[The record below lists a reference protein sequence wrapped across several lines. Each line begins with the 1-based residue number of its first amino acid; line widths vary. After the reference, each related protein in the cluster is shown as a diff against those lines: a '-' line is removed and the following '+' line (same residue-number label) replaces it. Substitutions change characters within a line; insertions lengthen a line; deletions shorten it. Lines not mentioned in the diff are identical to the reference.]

1 MCDYCLGL
9 ALMVLRVCA
18 CDVIQPF
25 HHQLWSVTVSMG
37 FVCRLDEAVRRIA
50 GHSSRKSSAQKGGET
65 EFGKNVSRNELV
77 ER

>member
-1 MCDYCLGL
+1 MTTALAKPLWCLECVHV
-9 ALMVLRVCA
+9 M
-18 CDVIQPF
+18 QPF
-25 HHQLWSVTVSMG
+25 LHQLWSVTVSMG

-50 GHSSRKSSAQKGGET
+50 GHSSSKSSAQKGGET

>member
-1 MCDYCLGL
+1 MNATLSST
-9 ALMVLRVCA
+9 AV
-18 CDVIQPF
+18 
-25 HHQLWSVTVSMG
+25 VSDCVHG

-50 GHSSRKSSAQKGGET
+50 AGTSSSKSSAQKGRGEA